1 MRNFLTLDDLSE
13 KEILKLVKD
22 ALLFKKNEIEC
33 DLKGKIIANMF
44 FENSTRTQ
52 YSFNTAEEK
61 LGMKVITFNPAT
73 SSLNKGESF
82 YDTVKTFES
91 FGIDGMV
98 IRHTNNEYYK
108 ELKNIKSVLINA
120 GDGTG
125 NHPSQSLLD
134 LVTIYEQFNKFE
146 NLNIAIVGDI
156 LHSRVAHGNLKVM
169 ERLGMNTYI
178 SGPKEFMDNSS
189 KFIPFKDAI
198 SEMDIIMLLRIQ
210 RERNAKKS
218 MSDSEYLENY
228 GLTMDKVNAMKK
240 DAIIMHPAP
249 FNRNVE
255 IADDVVECPKSK
267 IFTQMNNG
275 VYARCSILN
284 HCFKW
289 YNI

>member
-108 ELKNIKSVLINA
+108 ELRNIKSVLINA

-134 LVTIYEQFNKFE
+134 LVTIYEQFNKFD

-210 RERNAKKS
+210 RERNAVKS

-284 HCFKW
+284 HCFK
-289 YNI
+289 

>member
-91 FGIDGMV
+91 FGIAGMV

-134 LVTIYEQFNKFE
+134 LVTIYEQFNKFD

-284 HCFKW
+284 HCFK
-289 YNI
+289 

>member
-134 LVTIYEQFNKFE
+134 LVTIYEQFNKFD

-198 SEMDIIMLLRIQ
+198 TEMDIIMLLRIQ

-284 HCFKW
+284 HCFK
-289 YNI
+289 

>member
-44 FENSTRTQ
+44 FESSTRTQ

-134 LVTIYEQFNKFE
+134 LVTIYEQFNKFD

-275 VYARCSILN
+275 VHARCSILN
-284 HCFKW
+284 HCFK
-289 YNI
+289 

>member
-22 ALLFKKNEIEC
+22 ALLFKKNEMEC

-44 FENSTRTQ
+44 FESSTRTQ

-134 LVTIYEQFNKFE
+134 LVTIYEQFNKFD

-284 HCFKW
+284 HCFK
-289 YNI
+289 

>member
-146 NLNIAIVGDI
+146 NLKIAIVGDI

-210 RERNAKKS
+210 RERNAVKS

-284 HCFKW
+284 HCFK
-289 YNI
+289 

>member
-1 MRNFLTLDDLSE
+1 MKNFLTLDDLSE

-44 FENSTRTQ
+44 FESSTRTQ

-210 RERNAKKS
+210 RERNAVKS

-284 HCFKW
+284 HCFK
-289 YNI
+289 

>member
-33 DLKGKIIANMF
+33 DLKGKITANMF

-134 LVTIYEQFNKFE
+134 LVTIYEQFNKFD

-210 RERNAKKS
+210 RERNAVKS

-284 HCFKW
+284 HCFK
-289 YNI
+289 

>member
-13 KEILKLVKD
+13 KEILNLVKD

-44 FENSTRTQ
+44 FESSTRTQ

-108 ELKNIKSVLINA
+108 ELKSIKSVLINA

-134 LVTIYEQFNKFE
+134 LVTIYEQFNKFD

-267 IFTQMNNG
+267 ILTQMNNG

-284 HCFKW
+284 HCFK
-289 YNI
+289 

>member
-22 ALLFKKNEIEC
+22 ALLFKKNEMEC

-44 FENSTRTQ
+44 FESSTRTQ

-284 HCFKW
+284 HCFK
-289 YNI
+289 

>member
-134 LVTIYEQFNKFE
+134 LVTIYEQFNKFD

-210 RERNAKKS
+210 RERNAVKS

-228 GLTMDKVNAMKK
+228 GLTMDKVNSMKK

-284 HCFKW
+284 HCFK
-289 YNI
+289 

>member
-13 KEILKLVKD
+13 KEILNLVKD
-22 ALLFKKNEIEC
+22 ALLFKKNEMEC

-44 FENSTRTQ
+44 FESSTRTQ

-108 ELKNIKSVLINA
+108 ELKDIKSVLINA

-134 LVTIYEQFNKFE
+134 LVTIYEQFNKFD

-198 SEMDIIMLLRIQ
+198 TEMDIIMLLRIQ
-210 RERNAKKS
+210 RERNAFKS

-284 HCFKW
+284 HCFK
-289 YNI
+289 

>member
-134 LVTIYEQFNKFE
+134 LVTIYEQFNKFD

-189 KFIPFKDAI
+189 KFIPFKAAI
-198 SEMDIIMLLRIQ
+198 TEMDIIMLLRIQ
-210 RERNAKKS
+210 RERNAVKS

-284 HCFKW
+284 HCFK
-289 YNI
+289 

>member
-44 FENSTRTQ
+44 FESSTRTQ

-134 LVTIYEQFNKFE
+134 LVTIYEQFNKFD

-210 RERNAKKS
+210 RERNAVKS

-284 HCFKW
+284 HCFK
-289 YNI
+289 

>member
-22 ALLFKKNEIEC
+22 ALLFKKNEMEC

-44 FENSTRTQ
+44 FESSTRTQ

-134 LVTIYEQFNKFE
+134 LVTIYEQFNKFD

-198 SEMDIIMLLRIQ
+198 TEMDIIMLLRIQ
-210 RERNAKKS
+210 RERNAVKS

-284 HCFKW
+284 HCFK
-289 YNI
+289 

>member
-108 ELKNIKSVLINA
+108 ELKDIKSVLINA

-284 HCFKW
+284 HCFK
-289 YNI
+289 

>member
-134 LVTIYEQFNKFE
+134 LVTIYEQFNKFD

-198 SEMDIIMLLRIQ
+198 TEMDIIMLLRIQ
-210 RERNAKKS
+210 RERNAAKS

-284 HCFKW
+284 RCFK
-289 YNI
+289 

>member
-13 KEILKLVKD
+13 KEILNLVKD

-210 RERNAKKS
+210 RERNAVKS

-284 HCFKW
+284 HCFK
-289 YNI
+289 

>member
-134 LVTIYEQFNKFE
+134 LVTIYEQFNKFD

-198 SEMDIIMLLRIQ
+198 TEMDIIMLLRIQ

-240 DAIIMHPAP
+240 DAVIMHPAP

-284 HCFKW
+284 HCFK
-289 YNI
+289 

>member
-108 ELKNIKSVLINA
+108 ELKDIKSVLINA

-134 LVTIYEQFNKFE
+134 LVTIYEQFNKFD

-210 RERNAKKS
+210 RERNAVKS

-284 HCFKW
+284 HCFK
-289 YNI
+289 

>member
-13 KEILKLVKD
+13 KEILNLVKD

-134 LVTIYEQFNKFE
+134 LVTIYEQFNKFD

-210 RERNAKKS
+210 RERNAVKS

-284 HCFKW
+284 HCFK
-289 YNI
+289 

>member
-134 LVTIYEQFNKFE
+134 LVTIYEQFKKFD

-284 HCFKW
+284 HCFK
-289 YNI
+289 

>member
-134 LVTIYEQFNKFE
+134 LVTIYEQFNKFD

-189 KFIPFKDAI
+189 KFISFKDAI
-198 SEMDIIMLLRIQ
+198 TEMDIIMLLRIQ

-284 HCFKW
+284 HCFK
-289 YNI
+289 

>member
-44 FENSTRTQ
+44 FESSTRTQ

-198 SEMDIIMLLRIQ
+198 TEMDIIMLLRIQ
-210 RERNAKKS
+210 RERNAVKS

-284 HCFKW
+284 HCFK
-289 YNI
+289 

>member
-108 ELKNIKSVLINA
+108 ELKDIKSVLINA

-134 LVTIYEQFNKFE
+134 LVTIYEQFNKFD

>member
-134 LVTIYEQFNKFE
+134 LVTIYEQFNKFD

-169 ERLGMNTYI
+169 ERLGINTYI

-284 HCFKW
+284 HCFK
-289 YNI
+289 

>member
-44 FENSTRTQ
+44 FESSTRTQ

-134 LVTIYEQFNKFE
+134 LVTIYEQFNKFD

-284 HCFKW
+284 HCFK
-289 YNI
+289 

>member
-210 RERNAKKS
+210 RERNAVKS

-228 GLTMDKVNAMKK
+228 GLTMHKVNAMKK

-284 HCFKW
+284 HCFK
-289 YNI
+289 

>member
-1 MRNFLTLDDLSE
+1 MKNFLTLDDLSE
-13 KEILKLVKD
+13 KEILNLVKD

-44 FENSTRTQ
+44 FESSTRTQ

-134 LVTIYEQFNKFE
+134 LVTIYEQFNKFD

-198 SEMDIIMLLRIQ
+198 TEMDIIMLLRIQ
-210 RERNAKKS
+210 RERNAVKS

-228 GLTMDKVNAMKK
+228 GLTMDKVNAMKQ

-249 FNRNVE
+249 FNSNVE

-284 HCFKW
+284 HCFK
-289 YNI
+289 

>member
-91 FGIDGMV
+91 FGTDGMV

-134 LVTIYEQFNKFE
+134 LVTIYEQFNKFD

-210 RERNAKKS
+210 RERNAVKS

-284 HCFKW
+284 HCFK
-289 YNI
+289 

>member
-82 YDTVKTFES
+82 YDTVKTLES

-134 LVTIYEQFNKFE
+134 LVTIYEQFNKFD

-210 RERNAKKS
+210 RERNAVKS

-284 HCFKW
+284 HCFK
-289 YNI
+289 

>member
-169 ERLGMNTYI
+169 ERLGMNTCI

-284 HCFKW
+284 HCFK
-289 YNI
+289 

>member
-108 ELKNIKSVLINA
+108 ELKDIKSVLINA

-134 LVTIYEQFNKFE
+134 LVTIYEQFNKFD

-198 SEMDIIMLLRIQ
+198 TEMDIIMLLRIQ
-210 RERNAKKS
+210 RERNAVKS

-284 HCFKW
+284 HCFK
-289 YNI
+289 

>member
-134 LVTIYEQFNKFE
+134 LVTIYEQFNKFD
-146 NLNIAIVGDI
+146 NLHIAIVGDI

-210 RERNAKKS
+210 RERNAVKS

-284 HCFKW
+284 HCFK
-289 YNI
+289 

>member
-198 SEMDIIMLLRIQ
+198 TEMDIIMLLRIQ
-210 RERNAKKS
+210 RERNAVKS

-284 HCFKW
+284 HCFK
-289 YNI
+289 

>member
-169 ERLGMNTYI
+169 GRLGMNTYI

-198 SEMDIIMLLRIQ
+198 TEMDIIMLLRIQ
-210 RERNAKKS
+210 RERNAVKS

-284 HCFKW
+284 HCFK
-289 YNI
+289 

>member
-134 LVTIYEQFNKFE
+134 LVTIYEQFNKFD

-284 HCFKW
+284 HCFK
-289 YNI
+289 

>member
-13 KEILKLVKD
+13 KEILNLVKD

-44 FENSTRTQ
+44 FESSTRTQ

-198 SEMDIIMLLRIQ
+198 TEMDIIMLLRIQ
-210 RERNAKKS
+210 RERNAVKS

-284 HCFKW
+284 HCFK
-289 YNI
+289 

>member
-44 FENSTRTQ
+44 FESSTRTQ

-134 LVTIYEQFNKFE
+134 LVTIYEQFNKFD

-198 SEMDIIMLLRIQ
+198 TEMDIIMLLRIQ
-210 RERNAKKS
+210 RERNAVKS

-284 HCFKW
+284 HCFK
-289 YNI
+289 